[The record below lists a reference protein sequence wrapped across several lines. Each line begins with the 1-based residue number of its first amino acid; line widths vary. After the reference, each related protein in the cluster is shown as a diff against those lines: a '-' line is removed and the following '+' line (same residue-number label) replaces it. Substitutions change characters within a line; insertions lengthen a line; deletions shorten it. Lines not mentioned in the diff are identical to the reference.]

1 VGAVGGAARGAGM
14 PQHGGGSAGHER
26 RRVVVVVPSS
36 QAEAGGVPVDAVS
49 GAGRGH
55 GRPSLGMRFFPVSI
69 RFGQGRGDKVH

>member
-1 VGAVGGAARGAGM
+1 VGAVGGAARGAGT
-14 PQHGGGSAGHER
+14 PQHGGDSAGHER
-26 RRVVVVVPSS
+26 RRVVVVPSS